1 MSSIDRQLNILNRR
15 RIVYRRM
22 PINDRPSMK
31 HIHYDFYEEGTYE
44 CYELF
49 RSKAKI
55 TSYKSLKWH
64 LLVLWYLNPQLDPDD
79 FLNLSEIIADKSKGF
94 ITFAIPPQLLK
105 KIVYEVSMMELDEP
119 PKNKIRKL
127 IFKHD
132 CMLALEDKLKIVGT
146 LVGRVQKVC
155 EDDIYQCMI
164 DLHDWGKKI
173 TLSRIAGLLECSTR
187 TIQRNMCEELKR
199 EKELLNQQLNGYEE
213 INI

>member
-1 MSSIDRQLNILNRR
+1 MSHIDRNLEPLNRR
-15 RIVYRRM
+15 KIVYKQM

-31 HIHYDFYEEGTYE
+31 HKHYDFYEEGTHE

-49 RSKAKI
+49 RSRAKI
-55 TSYKSLKWH
+55 TTYKSLKWH

-79 FLNLSEIIADKSKGF
+79 FLNLSEIIADKSNGF

-119 PKNKIRKL
+119 PKNKVRKL

-132 CMLALEDKLKIVGT
+132 CILATNEKLKIVGH
-146 LVGRVQKVC
+146 LVGRTKKVC
-155 EDDIYQCMI
+155 EEDIYECMLNI
-164 DLHDWGKKI
+164 HDQGYKI
-173 TLSRIAGLLECSTR
+173 GLATIASILKVSTR

-199 EKELLNQQLNGYEE
+199 EKELLNQQL
-213 INI
+213 

>member
-1 MSSIDRQLNILNRR
+1 MSHINRNLEPLNRR
-15 RIVYRRM
+15 KIIYKQM

-31 HIHYDFYEEGTYE
+31 AKDYDFYEDGTHE

-49 RSKAKI
+49 RSRAKI
-55 TSYKSLKWH
+55 TTYKSLKWH

-79 FLNLSEIIADKSKGF
+79 FLNLSEIIADKSNGF
-94 ITFAIPPQLLK
+94 ITFTIPPQLLK

-132 CMLALEDKLKIVGT
+132 CMLKTNEKLIIVGK
-146 LVGRVQKVC
+146 LVGRTKKVC
-155 EDDIYQCMI
+155 EEDIYECMLNI
-164 DLHDWGKKI
+164 HDQGYKI
-173 TLSRIAGLLECSTR
+173 GLATIASILKVSTR

-199 EKELLNQQLNGYEE
+199 EKELLNQQL
-213 INI
+213 